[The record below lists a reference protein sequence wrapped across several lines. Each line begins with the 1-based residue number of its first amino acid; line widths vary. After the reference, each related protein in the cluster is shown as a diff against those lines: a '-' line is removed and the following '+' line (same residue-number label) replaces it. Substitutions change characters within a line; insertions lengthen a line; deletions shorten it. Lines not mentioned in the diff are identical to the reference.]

1 MSSINSVSNYWS
13 GSSNFGTPKKT
24 TTKTTAGNVDPLA
37 LYWGRP
43 AAGLQKAGSTAPS
56 FKIQKNSLDIQ
67 ATDFITQWDANQ
79 DGVLDF
85 NEFKQS
91 DGFTGNVKTNIGS
104 AELAQAL
111 WAVVAGADGTL
122 SAAEY
127 GRALLG
133 MDQNSDG
140 VISQAE
146 SDKIKTQWATEAS
159 EAPGN
164 ANVRIYN
171 RNVALGTKAGL
182 DTKFALGFEEKYAKS
197 LEEDESSDLNST
209 NPSTTNSIT
218 DSDDIVALLSSLGI
232 DVTTTSRLEDTPAS
246 PPAKTSTLPPEIL
259 ALLKVFGLDA
269 TSLTPPTTSTTD
281 DENDYG
287 FSAEVL
293 ATLHE
298 PVNLVDGLPI
308 L

>member
-13 GSSNFGTPKKT
+13 SSSNFGTPKKT
-24 TTKTTAGNVDPLA
+24 TTKATAGNVDPLA

-43 AAGLQKAGSTAPS
+43 ASGLQKAGSTAPS

-85 NEFKQS
+85 KEFKQS

-111 WAVVAGADGTL
+111 WAVVAGPDGTL

-133 MDQNSDG
+133 MDQNADG
-140 VISQAE
+140 VITQQE
-146 SDKIKTQWATEAS
+146 SDKIKTQWATEAN
-159 EAPGN
+159 EDPGK
-164 ANVRIYN
+164 ANVSIYN

-182 DTKFALGFEEKYAKS
+182 DTKFGLGFEEKYAKS
-197 LEEDESSDLNST
+197 LEEDESSDLIST
-209 NPSTTNSIT
+209 DLSTTNSIT

-232 DVTTTSRLEDTPAS
+232 DVTTTGTLEKAPAS
-246 PPAKTSTLPPEIL
+246 PPAETSTLPPEIL
-259 ALLKVFGLDA
+259 ALLKTLGLDT

-293 ATLHE
+293 ATLRE
-298 PVNLVDGLPI
+298 PVNLVDGLPVV
-308 L
+308 